1 MKQEVTE
8 FQLGLR
14 ANGMSN
20 LDGDQVIMKLS
31 RYIKEENIFLSE
43 NEDWITRLDI
53 QNWVTR
59 GYTGNVKT
67 SKMVVGR
74 FDASFL
80 EDKQLDINPQII
92 TWRQNSIP
100 KGRCSESCLPGTR
113 KVLREGYYICCYDCI
128 PCPDGEFTIHS
139 DSENCQKCPED
150 EWPNEIKNTCV
161 VRDYEFLSYESDVVS
176 LVFSI
181 ISILFSLITVF
192 IIGIFTL
199 FWKSPIVRANNRNL
213 SFILLTSLMFSLLCV
228 FLFIGRPVDITCM
241 LRQIFFGIF
250 FTVAVS
256 SVLAKTIIVCIAFK
270 ATRPDSSWRKCVGV
284 KLPYSVVLV
293 CSSLQILNAVIW
305 LSLSPP
311 YQELNLDYP
320 GKIIIQCNEGSV
332 LAFYLMLG
340 YMGFLAAVSFVL
352 AFMVR
357 TLPDIY
363 NEAKYIT
370 FSMLVFCSVWIGAIP
385 AYLSSAGKH
394 MVTVEIFAILASGG
408 GILICMFLPKCY
420 NILMEPEVNNK
431 MVNSKDNVSG
441 FCWVWVFRSEGS
453 VSPVQFQWSVL
464 RFLEY
469 AVKDVIKVI
478 YFRRLVEE
486 EILCGFL

>member
-1 MKQEVTE
+1 
-8 FQLGLR
+8 
-14 ANGMSN
+14 
-20 LDGDQVIMKLS
+20 
-31 RYIKEENIFLSE
+31 
-43 NEDWITRLDI
+43 
-53 QNWVTR
+53 
-59 GYTGNVKT
+59 
-67 SKMVVGR
+67 MVVGR

-128 PCPDGEFTIHS
+128 PCPEGEFTIHS

-150 EWPNEIKNTCV
+150 EWPNEGRNTCV
-161 VRDYEFLSYESDVVS
+161 VR
-176 LVFSI
+176 
-181 ISILFSLITVF
+181 
-192 IIGIFTL
+192 IFTL

-213 SFILLTSLMFSLLCV
+213 SFILLTALMFSLLCV

-370 FSMLVFCSVWIGAIP
+370 FSMLVFCSVWIAAIP
-385 AYLSSAGKH
+385 AYLSSTGKH

-420 NILMEPEVNNK
+420 NILMEPEVI
-431 MVNSKDNVSG
+431 SKGPLSQRCVM
-441 FCWVWVFRSEGS
+441 
-453 VSPVQFQWSVL
+453 
-464 RFLEY
+464 
-469 AVKDVIKVI
+469 
-478 YFRRLVEE
+478 
-486 EILCGFL
+486 